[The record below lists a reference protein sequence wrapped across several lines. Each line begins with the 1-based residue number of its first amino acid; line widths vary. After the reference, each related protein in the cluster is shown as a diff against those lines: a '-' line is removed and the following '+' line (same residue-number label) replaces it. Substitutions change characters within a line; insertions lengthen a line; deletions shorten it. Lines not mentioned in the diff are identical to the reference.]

1 MNEGNDDSERRATT
15 IYEERAWVASL
26 SCLFSISLLT
36 NVKFNSAEIDAETHE
51 IPGTLSPPHPS
62 PQQEK
67 NESKRLA
74 YTFFLLFFF
83 LTDHIFS
90 SLSSIFFL
98 IS

>member
-83 LTDHIFS
+83 F
-90 SLSSIFFL
+90 
-98 IS
+98 

>member
-83 LTDHIFS
+83 FLTDHIFS
-90 SLSSIFFL
+90 SLSSIFF
-98 IS
+98 